1 MNARLH
7 TWPPRSRTTIAVAMF
22 IAARGGWT
30 ARTASTTGRAA
41 VALVLF
47 RPDLLRKQTTVPK
60 EEDLGNERCSEKEK
74 RTRSYHAPPL
84 PLLPHLDHWLPLSAP
99 SDNAQPLFNPGSC
112 LRGTLQFH
120 FTMRGLI
127 SKRLTTPNFCR
138 AQTTSAKLWP
148 SGKCDICA
156 ILRRLTCDRSTYR
169 VSATDPK

>member
-1 MNARLH
+1 
-7 TWPPRSRTTIAVAMF
+7 MF

-112 LRGTLQFH
+112 LRDAA
-120 FTMRGLI
+120 I
-127 SKRLTTPNFCR
+127 SLHYARPYLEAAN
-138 AQTTSAKLWP
+138 
-148 SGKCDICA
+148 
-156 ILRRLTCDRSTYR
+156 
-169 VSATDPK
+169 DPKFLSRTDNLRKAVAER